1 MPTTRQTF
9 PIEFKGGLI
18 TNMSPLQQGINA
30 PGSARILKNFEPS
43 IEGGYRRIQGYTKYN
58 SSIIP
63 PYGAPVVNGAS
74 QFGGTLNI
82 ANIRT
87 TPVVGDTFKLIH
99 ATAQV
104 NNTVTAAVNGA
115 ITSTTALV
123 LDTNVGTIVVGM
135 TVTGDGISGTV
146 TVASITDQQNITLSS
161 AQTLA
166 DNVVLTFDDSDN
178 TTHIVD
184 TVFGTIK
191 AGMDVSG
198 TGIPTGVTV
207 SSISGSTITL
217 STGLDL
223 AEDLE
228 LTFSDIYTI
237 SSGGVSYNA
246 TERTAALTFTPTID
260 KDNSPANGDAVEF
273 TSTASNY
280 LMLGCGVFLD
290 RVIVAKNDDL
300 FKVSSSD
307 ITQINVPSYGTVL
320 VNGASQTG
328 SSLVVDGLTSAPQ
341 QHDIFKIAAAGPTA
355 QVNGP
360 ITSSTALVVDNN
372 NGTIVQGMIVTGD
385 GISGTVTVV
394 TVTDQN
400 NLVLSSAQTLE
411 DNKVLTFSSTVDKI
425 YRVTADATVS
435 SGSSTLS
442 INPALDTSTAK
453 VNGAITSST
462 ALVVDNNNG
471 DILVGMTVTG
481 TGISGTVTVVA
492 VTNEQNIVLSSAQTL
507 SDDVDL
513 TFTNF
518 PADNAAIT
526 FLSTSRESAGK
537 TRFARYNYT
546 GTEKIAIVDGTNVP
560 ALYDNTTF
568 TALNDAPTDVNG
580 ASFVVNFKNQL
591 FFGKSNLLS
600 FTAPYTDNDFT
611 SANGSGTISLGGTI
625 TGLIVFRQQLIIF
638 TETSILQLVGN
649 TIADFNLQPI
659 TLDIGCV
666 DTDTIQEVGGDVMFL
681 GPDGLRLLSG
691 TDRIGD
697 FGLGNVSKAIQKE
710 VTNFIST
717 NTSFASVVIRN
728 KSQYR
733 ILGYNTNIKQE
744 NAQGILGTQ
753 FAGQGGEGMAWA
765 ETRGIR
771 VYVADSRFYQNT
783 ETIVFGNDDG
793 YLYQMEDGNNFD
805 GANIQTTFATPYMP
819 INDPRVRKT
828 FYKAYLYTDPQ
839 GSVSFDMSLKLDF
852 DQKDSIQPTEI
863 DFANSTG
870 QVAFYGQASYGS
882 TEVYSTKL
890 LTLFETQLI
899 GSGFTGSIQFE
910 SDSTDPP
917 FSLDAITIE
926 FGTNTRR

>member
-1 MPTTRQTF
+1 
-9 PIEFKGGLI
+9 
-18 TNMSPLQQGINA
+18 LQQGINA
-30 PGSARILKNFEPS
+30 PGSARTLRNFEPS
-43 IEGGYRRIQGYTKYN
+43 IEGGYRRIEGYTKYN

-74 QFGGTLNI
+74 QSGGTLNI

-87 TPVVGDTFKLIH
+87 TPVVGDTFKLTH

-104 NNTVTAAVNGA
+104 NNTATAVVNGTVSSSA
-115 ITSTTALV
+115 NVAV
-123 LDTNVGTIVVGM
+123 DGNVGSIVVGM
-135 TVTGDGISGTV
+135 TVTGTGVDAGVTV
-146 TVASITDQQNITLSS
+146 TTVTDQNNIVVSS
-161 AQTLA
+161 AQSIA
-166 DNVVLTFDDSDN
+166 DDVTLTFNAPDSDN

-184 TVFGTIK
+184 TVVGTIK

-207 SSISGSTITL
+207 LSISGSTVTL

-223 AEDLE
+223 AENLE

-246 TERTAALTFTPTID
+246 SERTAALTFTPTIHA
-260 KDNSPANGDAVEF
+260 DNSPANGNAVEF

-280 LMLGCGVFLD
+280 LTLGCGVFLD

-341 QHDIFKIAAAGPTA
+341 QHDIFKIAG
-355 QVNGP
+355 
-360 ITSSTALVVDNN
+360 
-372 NGTIVQGMIVTGD
+372 
-385 GISGTVTVV
+385 
-394 TVTDQN
+394 
-400 NLVLSSAQTLE
+400 
-411 DNKVLTFSSTVDKI
+411 VDKI
-425 YRVTADATVS
+425 YRVTADASVS
-435 SGSSTLS
+435 SGGATLA
-442 INPALDTSTAK
+442 INPALD
-453 VNGAITSST
+453 SS
-462 ALVVDNNNG
+462 
-471 DILVGMTVTG
+471 
-481 TGISGTVTVVA
+481 
-492 VTNEQNIVLSSAQTL
+492 
-507 SDDVDL
+507 
-513 TFTNF
+513 

-560 ALYDNTTF
+560 ALYDNNTF

-591 FFGKSNLLS
+591 FFGKSNLLT

-611 SANGSGTISLGGTI
+611 AANGSGTISLGAVI

-638 TETSILQLVGN
+638 TESSIFQLVGN
-649 TIADFNLQPI
+649 TIADFQLQPV
-659 TLDIGCV
+659 TTDIGCV
-666 DTDTIQEVGGDVMFL
+666 DTDTIQEVGGDIMFL

-697 FGLGNVSKAIQKE
+697 FGLGVVSKAIQKE
-710 VTNFIST
+710 VTSFIT
-717 NTSFASVVIRN
+717 ANTSFTSVVIRN

-733 ILGYNTNIKQE
+733 ILGYNTNITQE

-753 FAGQGGEGMAWA
+753 FSGQGGEGMAWG
-765 ETRGIR
+765 ELRGIR
-771 VYVADSRFYQNT
+771 AYVADSRFYQNA
-783 ETIVFGNDDG
+783 ETIVFANDDG

-852 DQKDSIQPTEI
+852 DQKDSIQPTKI

-899 GSGFTGSIQFE
+899 GSGFTASIQFE

-917 FSLDAITIE
+917 FSLDAITLE